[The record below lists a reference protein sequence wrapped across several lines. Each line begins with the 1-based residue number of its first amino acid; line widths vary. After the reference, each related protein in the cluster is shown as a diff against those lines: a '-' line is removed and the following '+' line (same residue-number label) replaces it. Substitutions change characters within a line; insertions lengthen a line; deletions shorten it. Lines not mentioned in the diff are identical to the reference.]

1 VQLEADPVENVPAAQ
16 FKHTLD
22 PIDCAYCPGGH
33 AVHTVVLAEKAP
45 APQDVH

>member
-1 VQLEADPVENVPAAQ
+1 VQLEADPVENDPVAQ
-16 FKHTLD
+16 FKHIAD
-22 PIDCAYCPGGH
+22 PIDGAYCPGGH